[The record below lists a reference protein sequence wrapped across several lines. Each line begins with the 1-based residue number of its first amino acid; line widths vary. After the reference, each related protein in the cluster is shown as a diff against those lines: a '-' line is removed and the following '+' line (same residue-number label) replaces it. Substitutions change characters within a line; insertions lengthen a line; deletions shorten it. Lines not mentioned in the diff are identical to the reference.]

1 MKTHGVDILRR
12 FRVKAT
18 YYNAVV
24 AVFLPITMGFACNS
38 AHVSQKRPA
47 DLETAQVCDAMAVFG
62 LNLDIL
68 FAPGA
73 SQLAKIKV
81 SGEGMSSESEVTP
94 DTAMVGV
101 RIFGADGRIR
111 PWYAAS
117 VPALGEKTGTFS
129 VTVESNG
136 KSLTKDG
143 LVIAKRPDGCHV
155 VPVNVPFEVTSA
167 SDLQLDD
174 AKDYYPLGK
183 GDLVEVDKKTGVGRI
198 LGKAGWY
205 KDFEWVRVLLY
216 QTTSGE
222 GPSATMSTSL
232 REEKVVSGK
241 SRLGDFRTKGENPM
255 PLPAGAVQ
263 DSGSRVLFATSF
275 TPDVPAELAALK
287 ADIDSMIANPLC
299 EVDSDCQ
306 FVAFGAKPC
315 GGPRSYLYY
324 SKKTLD
330 ENALK
335 SKVGDYYELDKKNNA
350 ATGVISTCDFIEPL
364 TPRCVA
370 IGSSK
375 VCRGQP

>member
-1 MKTHGVDILRR
+1 MKD
-12 FRVKAT
+12 T
-18 YYNAVV
+18 YYGAFV
-24 AVFLPITMGFACNS
+24 AVFLPITVAFACNG
-38 AHVSQKRPA
+38 AQVSQKRPA
-47 DLETAQVCDAMAVFG
+47 DLETAQVCDKKALTG
-62 LNLDIL
+62 LTAEIL

-81 SGEGMSSESEVTP
+81 SGEGVSSESEVTP

-101 RIFGADGRIR
+101 RLFGPDGRVR

-129 VTVESNG
+129 VTVESNS

-143 LVIAKRPDGCHV
+143 MVIAKRPDGCHV
-155 VPVNVPFEVTSA
+155 VPVNVSFEVTSA
-167 SDLQLDD
+167 NDLQLDD

-183 GDLVEVDKKTGVGRI
+183 KDLVEVDRKTGVGRI
-198 LGKAGWY
+198 QGKSGWY
-205 KDFEWVRVLLY
+205 KDFESVRVLLY
-216 QTTSGE
+216 EATSGE
-222 GPSATMSTSL
+222 GPSATISTGL
-232 REEKVVSGK
+232 REEKVVTGK
-241 SRLGDFRTKGENPM
+241 SRLGDFQTKGENPTS
-255 PLPAGAVQ
+255 LPAGAVQ

-275 TPDVPAELAALK
+275 TPDVSAQLAALK
-287 ADIDSMIANPLC
+287 ADIDSMIAKPLC

-306 FVAFGAKPC
+306 FMAFGAKPC

-330 ENALK
+330 ENAFK

-350 ATGVISTCDFIEPL
+350 ATGTISTCDFIEPL

-375 VCRGQP
+375 LCKGEP